1 MFKAI
6 SRVVLVVRI
15 TPHLA
20 SLILE
25 YAAYELTSKDFSNLL
40 LRFSVN
46 YYWLRRVLDL
56 AWHGFGRMAS

>member
-1 MFKAI
+1 MFEAI

-15 TPHLA
+15 APHLA

-25 YAAYELTSKDFSNLL
+25 YAAYELTSEDFGDLP

-56 AWHGFGRMAS
+56 A